1 MNCNAH
7 YCQSE
12 IAKRVKE
19 LRLLWTLSAQQ
30 FGISIAV
37 VAVVGV
43 VVVGVAFVA
52 SAAVVLF
59 MSFVMFLQI
68 FLCK

>member
-7 YCQSE
+7 YCQNE
-12 IAKRVKE
+12 IAQRVKE
-19 LRLLWTLSAQQ
+19 SRLLWTLSDQQ

-37 VAVVGV
+37 V
-43 VVVGVAFVA
+43 VVGVAVVA
-52 SAAVVLF
+52 SAAVLLF

>member
-43 VVVGVAFVA
+43 VVAVAVVA

>member
-1 MNCNAH
+1 MQCTLLPERDSKTS
-7 YCQSE
+7 Q
-12 IAKRVKE
+12 RVAQR
-19 LRLLWTLSAQQ
+19 LGLLWTLSAQQ
-30 FGISIAV
+30 FGISIAFVVVV
-37 VAVVGV
+37 VAVAV
-43 VVVGVAFVA
+43 VA